1 MSRFSRLIAFFSLVF
16 SLGFIVAALPSTAS
30 AQTSYP
36 PNYRPQQHPNFQRP
50 APQRATPVSRHGH
63 LSVVGPH
70 IRGQHGR
77 VTSLAGPSFF
87 WSNTGWAQDRFY
99 TAGAVQTFARDWNA
113 GIVRVAMGAQNDGSF
128 LQDPQANARRMETVV
143 DAAIANGLYV
153 IVDWHSH
160 QAEQNTAE
168 AVRFFTALAKKYG
181 HTPNLIYEIYNEP
194 LDTTDWARTVKPYA
208 ETVIRAIRRVD
219 PDNLII
225 VGTQSWS
232 QNVHTAA
239 DNPIR
244 GHRNILYAL
253 HFYAASHKGELR
265 QKAQYAINKGLPLII
280 SEWGSVTYSGDG
292 HMDVAETRAWMNFA
306 RRNGLSHLNWA
317 VSDKNESSSMLRRGA
332 NSHGGWT
339 ARDLTPSGRMA
350 RDIMRSW

>member
-1 MSRFSRLIAFFSLVF
+1 MLRLIRILPLICLLFLVCQ
-16 SLGFIVAALPSTAS
+16 TAT
-30 AQTSYP
+30 AQTSYN
-36 PNYRPQQHPNFQRP
+36 PNVRPHQRV
-50 APQRATPVSRHGH
+50 AAQAAVTPVAKHGR

-70 IRGQHGR
+70 IRGQHGQ

-87 WSNTGWAQDRFY
+87 WSNTGWGQDRFY
-99 TAGAVQTFARDWNA
+99 TAGAVNTFAKDWKA

-128 LQDPQANARRMETVV
+128 LKDPQGNARRMETVV
-143 DAAIANGLYV
+143 EAAIANGLYV

-160 QAEQNTAE
+160 EAEKNTAQ
-168 AVRFFTALAKKYG
+168 AVQFFSALAKKYG

-194 LDTTDWARTVKPYA
+194 LDTTDWRRTVKPYA
-208 ETVIRAIRRVD
+208 ETLIRAIRKID

-225 VGTQSWS
+225 VGTPSWS
-232 QNVHTAA
+232 QDVNIAA
-239 DNPIR
+239 DDPIR
-244 GHRNILYAL
+244 GYRNILYSL
-253 HFYAASHKGELR
+253 HFYAATHKGELL

-292 HMDVAETRAWMNFA
+292 NMDVGATREWMMFA

-317 VSDKNESSSMLRRGA
+317 VSDKNEGASMLRRGA
-332 NSHGGWT
+332 SSHGGWT
-339 ARDLTPSGRMA
+339 ARDLTPSGRLA